1 MVAREIETAA
11 AAGDL
16 TELTKIETRVRRR
29 LADRTVVPTAVD
41 WAVDQI
47 AMARLMIARSELMGS
62 DPDQAAFVLAEA
74 AEAARDHGV
83 PVLADRAKGL
93 MMGLPVRA

>member
-1 MVAREIETAA
+1 MAL
-11 AAGDL
+11 D
-16 TELTKIETRVRRR
+16 KIETRVRRR
-29 LADRTVVPTAVD
+29 LAERVGPPLAVE

-47 AMARLMIARSELMGS
+47 AMARLMIARADLMGM

-93 MMGLPVRA
+93 MLGLPLRG